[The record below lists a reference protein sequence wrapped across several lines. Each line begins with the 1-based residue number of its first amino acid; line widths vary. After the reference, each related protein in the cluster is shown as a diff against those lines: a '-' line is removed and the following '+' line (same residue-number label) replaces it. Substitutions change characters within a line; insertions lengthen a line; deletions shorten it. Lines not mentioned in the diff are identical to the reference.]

1 METIII
7 KVNTK
12 SSKAKQ
18 LFSLIRDMVN
28 DGDVKVE
35 KSSIFNEVKKG
46 IKEIKDGKVKPIE
59 ELFK

>member
-46 IKEIKDGKVKPIE
+46 VKEIKDGKVKPIE